1 MARLATADRFL
12 VTVSSMPGPWAQ
24 SNGREVSR
32 EIQKMKEKAGGPDVA
47 MPSRISYPDIT
58 LQRLYDSDRDGA
70 LYKRIARGEL
80 FAGSSI
86 TVQELDADGIAIP
99 GASTTY
105 NDCVVR
111 SATAPDTDA
120 NSQDAAYLTVVFA
133 VGGVAA

>member
-1 MARLATADRFL
+1 MARLTTADRFA
-12 VTVSSMPGPWAQ
+12 VSVSTMPGPWVQA
-24 SNGREVSR
+24 SGREVSR
-32 EIQKMKEKAGGPDVA
+32 EIQKLKEVAGGSDTVIPT
-47 MPSRISYPDIT
+47 RIVYPDIT
-58 LQRLYDSDRDGA
+58 LMRVYDSDRDGA

-80 FAGSSI
+80 FSGTSI

-99 GASTTY
+99 GAVTTY

-120 NSQDAAYLTVVFA
+120 NSQDAAMLTVVFA